1 MSGTMSWMT
10 SRRSLLRGGLAL
22 AGAGLTSSILAA
34 CGGQSTATPTG
45 QGAGGQ
51 PAGTPTAHSGQAQPT
66 VAPTPKLGG
75 TLTYAQSIPITTPDP
90 INPQKYPAAYE
101 ANFTI
106 YNNLVTF
113 DPALKIIPD
122 LAEKWEASA
131 DSLSW
136 TFSLRKGVTFHDG
149 TAFNAQ
155 AVEAH
160 IKRIQDPQNASPN
173 KNLWDHITG
182 VKVVDDATVELVT
195 AKPFGPMLNYLAH
208 GSGGIESP
216 AAVAKYGSAYAQH
229 PTGTGPYKLGAFS
242 PGTELTLVRRD
253 GYFGGTPKL
262 DKMVMRSVPDVGSRV
277 QLLVAGQAD
286 LANDVPPENAGDL
299 ETGANTQL
307 LRQSGLRTFWMEF
320 NLNLD
325 MFKDLKVRQALNYA
339 VDKESI
345 VKNLF
350 LGYAKVLDSPAAPT
364 IRGYT
369 TCGSFPYDPA
379 KAKQLLADAGW
390 QPGSGGILQKNGVPL
405 KFSINTPEGAYP
417 KDLQVT
423 EAVQANL
430 KAVGCD
436 VSIWKVDA
444 ASQWSYLRL
453 PISEAKYEMV
463 FFGFNPSNGDLGYHL
478 NSLFRSNPDRTKAPY
493 VWNLMWYA
501 NDQVDSLLNQADATV
516 DATKRFDLLGQAQ
529 KLIWNDVPMIWLY
542 TPDLLVGAS
551 KNVEGAF
558 IWPTVFTVVRGA
570 WKS

>member
-1 MSGTMSWMT
+1 MRNVMSWTT
-10 SRRSLLRGGLAL
+10 SRRRLIRGGLAF
-22 AGAGLTSSILAA
+22 AGVGLTSALLAA
-34 CGGQSTATPTG
+34 CGGQPVATPTG
-45 QGAGGQ
+45 QGA
-51 PAGTPTAHSGQAQPT
+51 AGRAQQT
-66 VAPTPKLGG
+66 LSPTPKVGG

-101 ANFTI
+101 ANNTI

-113 DPALKIIPD
+113 DPDLKIIPD
-122 LAEKWEASA
+122 LAEQWEVSS
-131 DSLSW
+131 DNLTW
-136 TFSLRKGVTFHDG
+136 TFHLRRGITFHDG
-149 TAFNAQ
+149 PPFNAQ

-160 IKRIQDPQNASPN
+160 VRRIQDPKNASPN

-182 VKVVDDATVELVT
+182 VNVVDDSTIQLIT

-216 AAVAKYGSAYAQH
+216 TAVAKDGAAYAQH
-229 PTGTGPYKLGAFS
+229 PTGTGPYKLGVFN
-242 PGTELTLVRRD
+242 PGTDLTLVRND
-253 GYFGGTPKL
+253 AYFGGTPKL
-262 DKMVMRSVPDVGSRV
+262 DKVVMRSVPDVGSRV

-286 LANDVPPENAGDL
+286 LANDVPPENAGQL
-299 ETGANTQL
+299 ETGANTKL

-325 MFKDLKVRQALNYA
+325 IFKDIKVRQALNYA
-339 VDKESI
+339 VDKESL

-350 LGYAKVLDSPAAPT
+350 LGYAKVLDSPAAAT
-364 IRGYT
+364 IQGYT
-369 TCGSFPYDPA
+369 ACGSFPYDPT
-379 KAKQLLADAGW
+379 KAKQLLAEAGW
-390 QPGSGGILQKNGVPL
+390 KPGSDGVLQKNDVPM

-417 KDLQVT
+417 KDLQVS

-453 PISEAKYEMV
+453 PIAQAKYEMV

-478 NSLFRSNPDRTKAPY
+478 NSLFRANPDRTKAPY

-501 NDQVDSLLNQADATV
+501 NDQVDTLLNQADSTV

-551 KNVEGAF
+551 KNVESVF
-558 IWPTVFTVVRGA
+558 IWPTVFTIVRGA
-570 WKS
+570 WKR